1 MLPCPHYKIGKA
13 AGGNEAI
20 FLFFFI
26 LIRSD
31 SFTKKNP

>member
-1 MLPCPHYKIGKA
+1 MLPCPHYKMGKA

-20 FLFFFI
+20 FFI